1 MLRPK
6 STTIFEAHSNLIKVQ
21 DAELFK
27 DILGNDYMVRITT
40 IQSLEKQY
48 KNRLG
53 RQYTGEELLNLGT
66 TLYNELRDQY
76 GIDSPFSIRTIRIDN
91 NDTLIATIVDLIEGT
106 DLQHSSQEEIKSHS
120 VEIKTLY
127 EKIAKYYLS
136 KLHNREPF
144 LTDICGPSQYI
155 YGLKKNINPS
165 ESSVDKFFLIDT
177 DFYLDD
183 RSESLALTVY
193 WFCRHLS
200 WLEYRIEGKVDAVRA
215 VIADLCNLY
224 EQSIPSISDKHGKCL
239 SEVRR
244 FLEDLPFGDQ
254 ILPAIPTFDGA

>member
-6 STTIFEAHSNLIKVQ
+6 AAAIFDTHSNLIKVQ
-21 DAELFK
+21 DAELFEM
-27 DILGNDYMVRITT
+27 ILGNNFMVRITT

-53 RQYTGEELLNLGT
+53 KQYTGEELLNLGT
-66 TLYNELRDQY
+66 TLYNELREQY
-76 GIDSPFSIRTIRIDN
+76 GIDSPFSNRTIRIDN
-91 NDTLIATIVDLIEGT
+91 NDTLIATIVDVIEGT
-106 DLQHSSQEEIKSHS
+106 DLQHHEPQKIKSS
-120 VEIKTLY
+120 SGEIRILY
-127 EKIAKYYLS
+127 EKVAKYYLS
-136 KLHNREPF
+136 KLHKKEPF
-144 LTDICGPSQYI
+144 LTDICGPSQYVF
-155 YGLKKNINPS
+155 GQKKNIYPS
-165 ESSVDKFFLIDT
+165 ESLVDTFYLIDT

-200 WLEYRIEGKVDAVRA
+200 WLEYRIEGKLDSIRA
-215 VIADLCNLY
+215 VISDFCISY
-224 EQSIPSISDKHGKCL
+224 EKSISSVSDKHSKCL
-239 SEVRR
+239 SEIRR